1 MLKKRILG
9 RTGLEVS
16 ELSLGGLFISSFGAE
31 RSAAIDVIKHA
42 QKLGINYI
50 DTAPRYRDS
59 ESVLGEALSQMDEDF
74 IISTKIGYNPEPFN
88 PKNAEFLRDALVRSM
103 KNLRRDSVDILMIH
117 EPDRWRD
124 PNYMDW
130 WNDCENYTGPV
141 MDVLAEAKA
150 KGITKFIGLGGTTS
164 DEMPKIMDTGNF
176 DVVLTAFNYDLL
188 WRDAEKGILTN
199 AQKHNMGVVCGS
211 PLHQGV
217 LAKIYQKDVI
227 EKPIS
232 GLNPTR
238 RKQFIELYELVNDI
252 KISLPELSIRFL
264 LSNSSVSTVLTGVR
278 NIDELESNVAAA
290 NKGELPSE
298 IIDRLQSIYQ
308 ILPNKP
314 FGEPITFTL
323 KD

>member
-31 RSAAIDVIKHA
+31 RAAAIDVIKHA

-88 PKNAEFLRDALVRSM
+88 PKSAEFLRNALSRSM
-103 KNLRRDSVDILMIH
+103 KNLQRDSVDILMIH

-124 PNYMDW
+124 QNYMDW
-130 WNDCENYTGPV
+130 WDDTESYTGPV
-141 MDVLAEAKA
+141 MDILTEAKN
-150 KGITKFIGLGGTTS
+150 KGITKFIGLGGTTA
-164 DEMPKIMDTGNF
+164 DEMPLIMDTGNF
-176 DVVLTAFNYDLL
+176 DVVLSAFNYDLL
-188 WRDAEKGILTN
+188 WRDAEKGILN
-199 AQKHNMGVVCGS
+199 SAQKHDMGIVCGS

-217 LAKIYQKDVI
+217 LAKVYQKDVI
-227 EKPIS
+227 DNPIPQ
-232 GLNPTR
+232 LDPR
-238 RKQFIELYELVNDI
+238 RREQLIELYELVNDI
-252 KISLPELSIRFL
+252 GISLPELSIRFL
-264 LSNSSVSTVLTGVR
+264 LSNPCVSTVLTGVR
-278 NIDELESNVAAA
+278 SIEELESNVEAAT
-290 NKGELPSE
+290 KGALPQA
-298 IIDRLQSIYQ
+298 ILDRLQSVFQ

-314 FGEPITFTL
+314 AEEPITMTMQN
-323 KD
+323 

>member
-9 RTGLEVS
+9 RTGLKVS

-31 RSAAIDVIKHA
+31 RAAAIDVIKRAHE
-42 QKLGINYI
+42 LGINYI

-88 PKNAEFLRDALVRSM
+88 PKSAEFLRDALARSM

-130 WNDCENYTGPV
+130 WDDCENYTGPV
-141 MDVLAEAKA
+141 MDVLAEAKE

-164 DEMPKIMDTGNF
+164 DEMPRIMDTGNF
-176 DVVLTAFNYDLL
+176 DAILTAFNYDLL
-188 WRDAEKGILTN
+188 WRDAEKGILAN
-199 AQKHNMGVVCGS
+199 AQKHNMGIVCGS
-211 PLHQGV
+211 PLHQGL
-217 LAKIYQKDVI
+217 LAKTYQKDVI
-227 EKPIS
+227 EKPIPE
-232 GLNPTR
+232 LKPMR
-238 RKQFIELYELVNDI
+238 RKQFLELYELVNDM

-264 LSNSSVSTVLTGVR
+264 LSNPIVSTVLTGVR
-278 NIDELESNVAAA
+278 NIKELESNVENA
-290 NKGELPSE
+290 NKGALSKE
-298 IIDRLQSIYQ
+298 ILNKLQSIYE
-308 ILPNKP
+308 ILPDRP
-314 FGEPITFTL
+314 AGEPITFTL
-323 KD
+323 KK